1 MTTDATNPSA
11 DPTLLSGD
19 TTEGVVTDPAD
30 DSALQGQPTGD
41 GTDPNQNPDDLTPP
55 ADDTEEV
62 EYEGKKYVIPKALKP
77 ALMMNADYTRK
88 TQEVAEQRRALEAQ
102 RQQLTQ
108 QAQTLQEYLQDAAKA
123 VALDEQIKQFE
134 QVDWNALNQQDPVK
148 AQQLWMTYSQLKDS
162 RADVLGQ
169 LQQKEQQRAL
179 EEQQRL
185 AKQLEESHAIL
196 ARDIKGW
203 SPELA
208 GKLRD
213 FAIEKFGFSAQELG
227 QVTDVRVVKLLHRA
241 YVGDQLIAKQMG
253 AATQTAAPR
262 VKPVPTVGANA
273 PAGKDPSRMSTDEW
287 MKYRNEQLR
296 KQRTR

>member
-1 MTTDATNPSA
+1 MTTDTTNPSA
-11 DPTLLSGD
+11 DTTLLGG
-19 TTEGVVTDPAD
+19 TTQGVVTDPAD
-30 DSALQGQPTGD
+30 DSTLQGQLTGD
-41 GTDPNQNPDDLTPP
+41 GTDPNPNPDDPTPP
-55 ADDTEEV
+55 VDDTEEV
-62 EYEGKKYVIPKALKP
+62 EYEGQKYAIPKALKP

-102 RQQLTQ
+102 QQQLTQ
-108 QAQTLQEYLQDAAKA
+108 QAQSQQEYLQDAAKV
-123 VALDEQIKQFE
+123 VALDDQIKQFE

-148 AQQLWMTYSQLKDS
+148 AQQLWMTYSQLKDN

-179 EEQQRL
+179 DSQQRL
-185 AKQLEESHAIL
+185 AKQIEESNAVL

-213 FAIEKFGFSAQELG
+213 FAVEKLGFSAQELG
-227 QVTDVRVVKLLHRA
+227 QVTDARIVKLLHRA
-241 YVGDQLIAKQMG
+241 YVGDQLVAKQMG
-253 AATQTAAPR
+253 AATQTAVPQ
-262 VKPVPTVGANA
+262 VKPVPTVGSNA
-273 PAGKDPSRMSTDEW
+273 PAGKDPGRMSTDEW
-287 MKYRNEQLR
+287 MKHRNEQLR